1 MLKYVL
7 LLRISNLN
15 KIINKN
21 LLKLKLK
28 MKLYLSLLP
37 EELKEEDFLD
47 NSANNQNNF
56 LLVFFIKEN
65 GELLLNEQKPID
77 FSNNDKET
85 TVFISENGRYQLII
99 YSINNQVLSKI
110 TFNPSSQE
118 SFDILAIPY
127 YLNIGKIELKDLVS
141 NKKNEISL
149 IALNQCNENNFCEEN
164 EKEFCPLDC
173 PKVQNPNYPLIFQKP
188 SANQIFN
195 NNDYLNNEKEIGS
208 LKTATTSLLPPPQN
222 YFYQILFI
230 TSIITIIILVVGIL
244 FIKKLKK

>member
-1 MLKYVL
+1 
-7 LLRISNLN
+7 
-15 KIINKN
+15 
-21 LLKLKLK
+21 

-37 EELKEEDFLD
+37 EELKEGDFLD

-56 LLVFFIKEN
+56 LLVFFTKEN
-65 GELLLNEQKPID
+65 GELLLNEQKPLD
-77 FSNNDKET
+77 FSNNDQET

-127 YLNIGKIELKDLVS
+127 YLNIGKIELKDLLS

-173 PKVQNPNYPLIFQKP
+173 PKVQNPNYPLSFQKP
-188 SANQIFN
+188 SANQIIN
-195 NNDYLNNEKEIGS
+195 NNDYLNNVNNEKEIS
-208 LKTATTSLLPPPQN
+208 NLKTATTSLPPPPQN

-244 FIKKLKK
+244 LIKKLKK